1 MGNSAT
7 IIVTRSC
14 FDNHFYEDK
23 TKSYLLYIV
32 NVYAIIVKMDQNTL
46 YNTVL
51 TEVNEFITQ
60 PNDYRAV
67 LILLASILFA
77 YWLSRFLA
85 KGIIYIAQKVAVRSD
100 KETRDERVVLY
111 RQVETYLSIAVAS
124 VRVLVVAIV
133 AYVTWRILTP
143 TGSTNLGGSG
153 AAAIGA
159 SAFFIVFAGATIGLL
174 LRDITA
180 GATMIIE
187 KWFTIGDFI
196 KVEPFIDMQG
206 VVERMTL
213 RSTKLRSLSG
223 EIIWIHNQQIQA
235 VHVTPRGVRTIAVDI
250 FVQDI
255 EAGEKAIKRVVNAM
269 PTGAT
274 MLARPLKMTKPEQ
287 WGEGVWRI
295 TVIGEM
301 TPGREW
307 LMEQFFINA
316 IKKID
321 DDAKKSDKLLAFEPI
336 ARFADPN
343 AEKRFKRAI
352 RIAQSK

>member
-1 MGNSAT
+1 MSLSDITNT
-7 IIVTRSC
+7 I
-14 FDNHFYEDK
+14 F
-23 TKSYLLYIV
+23 
-32 NVYAIIVKMDQNTL
+32 
-46 YNTVL
+46 
-51 TEVNEFITQ
+51 TETYEFITQ
-60 PNDYRAV
+60 PNDYRTV
-67 LILLASILFA
+67 LILLFSILFA

-85 KGIIYIAQKVAVRSD
+85 KGIIFLAQKVSVHSD
-100 KETRDERVVLY
+100 TETRDERIVMY
-111 RQVETYLSIAVAS
+111 RQVETYLSVAVAA
-124 VRVLVVAIV
+124 VRAIVVAIV
-133 AYVTWRILTP
+133 AYVTWRILAP
-143 TGSTNLGGSG
+143 TGSANLGGSG

-174 LRDITA
+174 LRDLTA

-223 EIIWIHNQQIQA
+223 EVIWIHNQQIQA
-235 VHVTPRGVRTIAVDI
+235 VHLTPRGVRTIAVDI
-250 FVQDI
+250 FVTDI
-255 EAGEKAIKRVVNAM
+255 EAADKAIQRVVNAM

-274 MLARPLKMTKPEQ
+274 MLARPLKVTKPEQ

-295 TVIGEM
+295 TAIGEM

-307 LMEQFFINA
+307 LMEQYFVNA

-321 DDAKKSDKLLAFEPI
+321 DDAKKADKLLALEPI
-336 ARFADPN
+336 ARYADPV
-343 AEKRFKRAI
+343 ADKRFQRAI
-352 RIAQSK
+352 RVAQQNK

>member
-1 MGNSAT
+1 MPQA
-7 IIVTRSC
+7 
-14 FDNHFYEDK
+14 D
-23 TKSYLLYIV
+23 
-32 NVYAIIVKMDQNTL
+32 A
-46 YNTVL
+46 L
-51 TEVNEFITQ
+51 TEISSFFTQ

-67 LILLASILFA
+67 LILLISILFA

-85 KGIIYIAQKVAVRSD
+85 KGIIFLAQKVSVHTD
-100 KETRDERVVLY
+100 NETREDRFVLY
-111 RQVETYLSIAVAS
+111 RQVETYLSVAVAAIRVVVVS
-124 VRVLVVAIV
+124 VV

-143 TGSTNLGGSG
+143 EGSAALGGSG
-153 AAAIGA
+153 AAAVGA

-223 EIIWIHNQQIQA
+223 EVIWIHNQQIQA

-250 FVQDI
+250 FVKDI
-255 EAGEKAIKRVVNAM
+255 QAGESAVQRVVNAM

-295 TVIGEM
+295 TVVGET

-307 LMEQFFINA
+307 LMDQYFVNA

-321 DDAKKSDKLLAFEPI
+321 DDAKKADKLLALEPI
-336 ARFADPN
+336 ARYADPV
-343 AEKRFKRAI
+343 ADKRFKRAV
-352 RIAQSK
+352 RVAQTK